1 MTAHRLSPDGRV
13 AVIGGGP
20 SGIIAAK
27 ELAEAGLA
35 PVIYERSR
43 SLGGQ
48 WNAGAPHSGVWPGMR
63 ANTSGSMTC
72 FSEAPAPAGW
82 PLFPRAELVRD
93 HLVAYAERHEL
104 EVRLGVSVTA
114 VRPVADSWEVAIA
127 DEAADTQETE
137 RVAGVV
143 AASGRFATPAM
154 PAEKTDFASRVQ
166 ISHAA
171 AYRGRDRFRGRR
183 VLVVGNSISGL
194 EIAADLAQDPS
205 ITVIS
210 SARRARWIIPKLA
223 VGVPADQRWFTAFA
237 ALLGRT
243 LAPAELAGYLASE
256 LQAQAG
262 NPAAVGGLQ
271 PDPDLLVCGLAQCQS
286 YLPLVAEG
294 RIDVRPGIA
303 AIAGDA
309 VRFADGTYCVVDQV
323 LFATGYERTL
333 PYLANAPAPGDLVL
347 ETLDPARSGL
357 GVMGQY
363 VLHGAYLP
371 VLELQ
376 ARWLA
381 GVWTG
386 INDIQ
391 SVPPVPPALPYY
403 PHHVLAEAFAMAA
416 GVWPD
421 PDRYAALTEALR
433 FGPMLPERYRIASD
447 PAAAQRFATATAG
460 FSAPAEQIDLY
471 RALTAD
477 NGGRVARA
485 AVDAGSAHQSTIN
498 HQGEA

>member
-183 VLVVGNSISGL
+183 VLVVG
-194 EIAADLAQDPS
+194 
-205 ITVIS
+205 
-210 SARRARWIIPKLA
+210 
-223 VGVPADQRWFTAFA
+223 
-237 ALLGRT
+237 
-243 LAPAELAGYLASE
+243 
-256 LQAQAG
+256 
-262 NPAAVGGLQ
+262 
-271 PDPDLLVCGLAQCQS
+271 
-286 YLPLVAEG
+286 
-294 RIDVRPGIA
+294 
-303 AIAGDA
+303 
-309 VRFADGTYCVVDQV
+309 
-323 LFATGYERTL
+323 
-333 PYLANAPAPGDLVL
+333 
-347 ETLDPARSGL
+347 
-357 GVMGQY
+357 
-363 VLHGAYLP
+363 
-371 VLELQ
+371 
-376 ARWLA
+376 
-381 GVWTG
+381 
-386 INDIQ
+386 
-391 SVPPVPPALPYY
+391 
-403 PHHVLAEAFAMAA
+403 
-416 GVWPD
+416 
-421 PDRYAALTEALR
+421 
-433 FGPMLPERYRIASD
+433 
-447 PAAAQRFATATAG
+447 
-460 FSAPAEQIDLY
+460 
-471 RALTAD
+471 
-477 NGGRVARA
+477 
-485 AVDAGSAHQSTIN
+485 
-498 HQGEA
+498 